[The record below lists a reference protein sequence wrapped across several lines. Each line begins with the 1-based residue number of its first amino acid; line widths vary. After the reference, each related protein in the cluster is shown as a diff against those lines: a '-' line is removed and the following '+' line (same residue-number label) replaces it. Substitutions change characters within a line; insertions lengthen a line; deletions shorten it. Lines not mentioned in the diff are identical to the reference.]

1 MGNINFVLQHLISIA
16 FQAGTH
22 GNFLRYF
29 IDRFSKLTPDIKDLA
44 FTENGTSHNCI
55 KYSNLIDRYH
65 PLKYPPYFKNITIP
79 HIFISIDE
87 DDILFLQR
95 IVHMR
100 AGDFI
105 IDLNNDTIK
114 LSSSYIL
121 NYDVKENFES
131 LYNKRIDENTEIPR
145 FIFKDFLKLAF
156 LDKNKDGFIQKNKK
170 YISNL
175 PDNTFLFPVNSFW
188 DKKLFFKNIKQVS
201 ERFSLDIE
209 FDTGA
214 ENIYDL
220 FIKNI
225 KQYNTRHRCKN
236 VIKIL
241 QNNKNVNIDDLDTVE
256 QAYLSAWIESNYKFV
271 TIPLT
276 NNFFKHTKE
285 ILDWI
290 EWYPQFYKAMN
301 PNLPSFNGIPNPYH
315 LHNLKK

>member
-1 MGNINFVLQHLISIA
+1 VSQHLVSIA
-16 FQAGTH
+16 FQGGTH

-29 IDRFSKLTPDIKDLA
+29 IDRHSKLTPDIKELP
-44 FTENGTSHNCI
+44 FTENGTSHNDI

-65 PLKYPPYFKNITIP
+65 PLKYPPYFKNKTVP

-95 IVHMR
+95 IVNTR
-100 AGDFI
+100 AGDLK
-105 IDLNNDTIK
+105 IDLNNETIK

-121 NYDVKENFES
+121 NYDIEEKFKN
-131 LYNKRIDENTEIPR
+131 LYDKSINENTEIPR
-145 FIFKDFLKLAF
+145 FIFRDFLKLAF
-156 LDKNKDGFIQKNKK
+156 LDKKKDGFIQKNKK

-175 PDNTFLFPVNSFW
+175 PDNTFLFPVKSFW
-188 DKKLFFKNIKQVS
+188 DKELFFKNIKQVS
-201 ERFSLDIE
+201 EKFNLGIDLN
-209 FDTGA
+209 A
-214 ENIYDL
+214 EAESIYGL

-225 KQYNTRHRCKN
+225 KQYHTRYRCEN
-236 VIKIL
+236 IIEIL
-241 QNNKNVNIDDLDTVE
+241 KNNKNINLDDIDTVE

-276 NNFFKHTKE
+276 NNFFKNTKE

-301 PNLPSFNGIPNPYH
+301 PNLPTFNGIPNPYH